1 MRCLVDLHVLPNE
14 YLALD
19 QESKAFLIASLI
31 VQDEE
36 MEKENRRIEQE
47 ANRGY

>member
-1 MRCLVDLHVLPNE
+1 MRCLIDLHVLPQE

-19 QESKAFLIASLI
+19 DESKAFLIASLI

-36 MEKENRRIEQE
+36 MEKERRKVEE